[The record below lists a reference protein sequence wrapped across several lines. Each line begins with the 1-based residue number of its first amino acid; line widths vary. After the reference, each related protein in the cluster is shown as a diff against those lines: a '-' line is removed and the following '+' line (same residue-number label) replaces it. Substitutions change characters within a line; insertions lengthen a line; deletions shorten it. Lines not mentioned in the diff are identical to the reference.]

1 MLLKPIK
8 KFKVAE
14 QNMYFISSFKYI
26 SATHC
31 STLEVKDYD
40 RAVKK
45 MQDLAV
51 TYGHRLRITRDVT
64 HFTDIHFRVL

>member
-1 MLLKPIK
+1 MGEVNLMLLKPIK

-51 TYGHRLRITRDVT
+51 TYRTVIGCASQEM
-64 HFTDIHFRVL
+64 